1 MPADTK
7 LTVTTPTDTQVAVE
21 RTFDAPARLIWN
33 AHTKPELIKQ
43 WLNGPEGWSMPLCE
57 VDLRVGGDYRYE
69 WTHPAEA
76 GFDTG
81 GKFTAVDPVTQLAFT
96 EHTAGSEVDSKT
108 AYNLVDNN
116 GPTTGKQ
123 TK

>member
-43 WLNGPEGWSMPLCE
+43 WLTGPEGWSMPLCE
-57 VDLRVGGDYRYE
+57 VDLRVGGAYRYE
-69 WTHPAEA
+69 WTHPAAA
-76 GFDTG
+76 GFGTG
-81 GKFTAVDPVTQLAFT
+81 GKFTAVDPVTHLAFT
-96 EHTAGSEVDSKT
+96 EPLDGFEGEPQQTNAFVAPD
-108 AYNLVDNN
+108 AR
-116 GPTTGKQ
+116 TTG
-123 TK
+123 TKPE